1 VVAEPEVA
9 LVFSPEAWVEGLHR
23 HLTDHGGARV
33 RQVIMDPSL
42 AFDEVYGTVVVSHR
56 WPALTRAFVDAV
68 HRRGRSILGVFDPEE
83 PAGREFLVS
92 LGVDRVLPSDASMAE
107 FVDAFV
113 AFAPETRQPA
123 PSVTALEAAVDG
135 TPFPAATG
143 DADRSRRWQL
153 VAVGGTP
160 GAGATELA
168 ITLTSMVN
176 RHRERAVLV
185 DADEVVPSIAQRLGL
200 PIEPNLRTAIE
211 SVEYGMGDVDTTLAR
226 AAPELDVVCGLPNVG
241 AWSHVRPTE
250 VLDVIEALGRT
261 CRHVVA
267 NVSSRLE
274 DIGRGGRGRYA
285 ISRAVVA
292 EASELIGVAPA
303 TPVGITR
310 LLGWVTDV
318 RALNSRARVHL
329 AVNRSPRDAFRKAEL
344 HQEIRRTFEPDSLA
358 FLPHDPRVEAAA
370 WSGAPVPNGP
380 YAKAVAELATRIA
393 PPARAATGARRG
405 SGKRRAGLP
414 VTAR

>member
-1 VVAEPEVA
+1 MPEPEVA

-56 WPALTRAFVDAV
+56 WPALTRTFVEAV
-68 HRRGRSILGVFDPEE
+68 HRRGRCILGVFDPEE

-92 LGVDRVLPSDASMAE
+92 LGVDRVLRSDASMAE
-107 FVDAFV
+107 FVDAFI
-113 AFAPETRQPA
+113 AFAPEVHQPA

-135 TPFPAATG
+135 TPFSAPAADG
-143 DADRSRRWQL
+143 DRSRGKRL

-168 ITLTSMVN
+168 IALTSMLS
-176 RHRERAVLV
+176 RQGHRAVLV
-185 DADEVVPSIAQRLGL
+185 DTDEVVPSIAQRLGL
-200 PIEPNLRTAIE
+200 PIEPNLRSAIE
-211 SVEYGMGDVDTTLAR
+211 AVEYGMGDVDSALAR
-226 AAPELDVVCGLPNVG
+226 AAPELDVLSGLPNVG
-241 AWSHVRPTE
+241 AWSQVRPTE
-250 VLDVIEALGRT
+250 VLDVIDALGRM
-261 CRHVVA
+261 RRYVVA
-267 NVSSRLE
+267 NVASRLE
-274 DIGRGGRGRYA
+274 DVGRGGRGRYG

-303 TPVGITR
+303 TPVGVTR

-318 RALNSRARVHL
+318 RALNASAPVHL

-344 HQEIRRTFEPDSLA
+344 DQEIRRTFEPDSLA

-370 WSGAPVPNGP
+370 WSGALVPNGA
-380 YAKAVAELATRIA
+380 YAKAVAELAVRIT
-393 PPARAATGARRG
+393 PPARADPRGRRG
-405 SGKRRAGLP
+405 SRKRRARAP
-414 VTAR
+414 VMAR